1 MLPDTNKTLF
11 NFTLKDFFVLF
22 CFVSKALVAFRQ
34 ECSRQTAN
42 TSTFLS
48 MCIPHV
54 VPSQFLVMPIT
65 PINVHTCI
73 NSLLAN
79 YLSAGVSVSKTWKWR
94 KGEIR
99 FAFPPYFLMGCIP
112 ENFPILWTHLVI
124 WFFHTVKEN

>member
-11 NFTLKDFFVLF
+11 NFTLKVFFF
-22 CFVSKALVAFRQ
+22 SWSPKRLVACRQ

-54 VPSQFLVMPIT
+54 VPSQFLVMPIS
-65 PINVHTCI
+65 PINVNSRI

-79 YLSAGVSVSKTWKWR
+79 YLSAGGKHSQDMEMGKGSSK
-94 KGEIR
+94 I
-99 FAFPPYFLMGCIP
+99 C
-112 ENFPILWTHLVI
+112 
-124 WFFHTVKEN
+124 FFHLIPHGLSSRKLPRHSDTPSYLVVSPL